1 MIDNLIYLDDLDDAT
16 GPLCVV
22 PGSHERIHAA
32 LPADDFSEL
41 PGQVVLRVPAG
52 SCITACAN
60 LWHRALPTRPDG
72 RMRRLLILG
81 YSPTWMKQI
90 DRPGEGL
97 TAGLLENADRETR
110 ELLGRT
116 GWY

>member
-1 MIDNLIYLDDLDDAT
+1 MPSPACLT
-16 GPLCVV
+16 GASSWTSSIALCGTCVLAAANESPRFGGLFV
-22 PGSHERIHAA
+22 GRRPG
-32 LPADDFSEL
+32 
-41 PGQVVLRVPAG
+41 G
-52 SCITACAN
+52 T
-60 LWHRALPTRPDG
+60 
-72 RMRRLLILG
+72 RRLLILG

-90 DRPGEGL
+90 DRPGAGL